1 MENTPILRDK
11 DGNIVEGAVTKEEGE
26 KKIEQAK
33 IIEQQKEDI
42 KELKKEESET
52 VTVNKKALDD
62 MIRRMDRLES
72 AADIGRLDKYD
83 QKNKKA
89 LTQVVLL
96 GTYNGKIVLGWKMI
110 KDEVQK
116 INGIWRESQL
126 IQIKLDDDTAIDLP
140 YLQYVQEVVK
150 VDATILSRTKDSNG
164 HETLRVRRNDN
175 GNEHSIDITFINP

>member
-33 IIEQQKEDI
+33 IIEQQKGDI
-42 KELKKEESET
+42 EELKKEETET
-52 VTVNKKALDD
+52 IVVNKKALDD

-96 GTYNGKIVLGWKMI
+96 GTYNGKIILGWKMI

-116 INGIWRESQL
+116 INGVWRESQL
-126 IQIKLDDDTAIDLP
+126 IQIKLDDDTTLDLP
-140 YLQYVQEVVK
+140 YLQYVHEVVK
-150 VDATILSRTKDSNG
+150 VDATIVSRTKDSNG
-164 HETLRVRRNDN
+164 HETLKVRRNDT
-175 GNEHSIDITFINP
+175 GNEYSIDTTFINP